1 MPSPSQMIENSN
13 HYRFLMFKKLFQSN
27 LWKNDKMFYQC
38 AVTVQA
44 PANSGL
50 ATRTLQIKVGT
61 NLIEVGEPASAPTYT
76 HSAADINA
84 FIASVEAI
92 PEFWNVMTTSYLS
105 AYGFEI
111 KLSGSGIRGRAPH
124 NLICANS
131 RGEISSMRT
140 VFCAPPNG
148 ATITRNMRSLWN
160 IWYGAIN
167 DPTMAPYMASHP
179 LPTGLTRENMDAAV
193 NGPQSVDGQYF
204 WTDRDTLTYRPLSEV
219 LSALETSFNSVF
231 QTMYLIV
238 NNRPYFNGIQQ
249 AIVDTATAR
258 MAAQRAALEV
268 ERQQRRA
275 AELARIAR
283 MEEERRQ
290 QAANVLNNIHK
301 YAEAFENTVP
311 NRRKKG
317 EKSIEN
323 MGNFLNSIEDLSIVT
338 DTDDDN
344 PLTPSVSL
352 DYNNGAL
359 LSLIA
364 NENGVFIENLNIPQ
378 EKMLQFVKMIKE
390 L

>member
-1 MPSPSQMIENSN
+1 MPSPSPMIENSN

-27 LWKNDKMFYQC
+27 LWKNDKMFFQC
-38 AVTVQA
+38 HVLVPA

-50 ATRTLQIKVGT
+50 ATRELRLKVGT
-61 NLIEVGEPASAPTYT
+61 NLIEVGYGLGVSTFTQP
-76 HSAADINA
+76 AADIAA
-84 FIASVEAI
+84 FIASVEGI
-92 PEFWNVMTTSYLS
+92 PEFWSLLQTSYLS
-105 AYGFEI
+105 VHGFDI

-124 NLICANS
+124 NLISANS
-131 RGEISSMRT
+131 RGETTSMRT

-148 ATITRNMRSLWN
+148 AGISRDAMALYR
-160 IWYGAIN
+160 IWSGAN
-167 DPTMAPYMASHP
+167 QDATMTPYMAT
-179 LPTGLTRENMDAAV
+179 LPFPSGLSREAMETAL

-204 WTDRDTLTYRPLSEV
+204 WTDRETLTYRPLTEV
-219 LSALETSFNSVF
+219 LAALEDSFESVF
-231 QTMYLIV
+231 RPLYNIV
-238 NNRPYFNGIQQ
+238 NNRPFFLTIQQ
-249 AIVDTATAR
+249 AIADTATAR

-268 ERQQRRA
+268 ERQARRT
-275 AELARIAR
+275 AELARIQRLEAER
-283 MEEERRQ
+283 MA

-301 YAEAFENTVP
+301 FAEIFENTIP

-338 DTDDDN
+338 ETDDDN

-359 LSLIA
+359 LSLVA